1 MKTCK
6 PIVLDKGN
14 VMPVGT
20 ELDFVDGKADWND
33 NTVNLNQL
41 PYAACEYEMNK
52 ELNPA
57 IWTDNELHDDVKKQ
71 LLSIAQDFYNDSGF
85 KAPIVDIVL
94 TGSMA
99 NYNYHDDSDL
109 DVHIII
115 DYSKENADTDLVRIA
130 ANAIKWKW
138 NEQHNIKIAGHDVEL
153 YIQDEN
159 EPHTASGVYSLM
171 QGKWLVVPTVK
182 TISTSET
189 DVAAKVQ
196 SIVDQTSALQQQ
208 VDNAGPDTDFDAL
221 LDSIDAVRY
230 AALHLRKDA
239 FAEGE
244 DEFSVGNLAFKE
256 LRNNGTIE
264 KLLNMETQLYDK
276 MHSIDATE
284 DDDDSKGVS
293 ELCRAIINLSKR
305 GLTAEQIKDAMNM
318 TTEQISS
325 IIAQDAEESDADRM
339 YQQFFD
345 KVNELLHKNKTTAEI
360 ADALHIPVM
369 IVDEIVN
376 TVNKY
381 H

>member
-20 ELDFVDGKADWND
+20 ELDFVDSKADWNG